1 MASCIAGLKQVAG
14 EAEKAGVTLT
24 LEVLNKF
31 DHPGYQADYSA
42 YAFAVARG
50 VGSANVKVLYD
61 IYHMQRMGENLLP
74 TIMENLAMIGHFHI
88 AGAPKRDF
96 PGATRRLSTARS

>member
-1 MASCIAGLKQVAG
+1 MIRERIAFAAANQVPQVIVFSGPRGTIGEDEGMASCIAGLKQVAG

-42 YAFAVARG
+42 YAFAVA
-50 VGSANVKVLYD
+50 
-61 IYHMQRMGENLLP
+61 
-74 TIMENLAMIGHFHI
+74 
-88 AGAPKRDF
+88 
-96 PGATRRLSTARS
+96 PGWGRRT